1 VRLLTLTGPG
11 GTGKTRLALEV
22 ARGLVPA
29 FPDGVVF
36 VGLAAVQDPGLV
48 VPTIAQA
55 LGIREAAGQSLL
67 ENLAEQVGNRRLLVV
82 LDNFEQVLPAAAMVV
97 ELLMACPRLKVL
109 VTSRAALRVSGEHTF
124 AVLPLSLPGP
134 GSSESPDVASSEAVA
149 LFVERARAVD
159 PSFAINDA
167 SAPLLVEICRRLDGL
182 PLAIELAAAR
192 SRLLSPQA
200 LLSRLERGR
209 LSTGATTC
217 WSRTSG
223 PCSRGWPCSPAG
235 AAWRPPRRSAVW
247 RTTWTC

>member
-1 VRLLTLTGPG
+1 MPAWTCIARPASAPQRLFQVVIPGLPAEFPPLRTLGPRPDDLPTPLTRFIGRWRELAQACALLRREEVRLLTLTGPG

-67 ENLAEQVGNRRLLVV
+67 ENLAEQVGDRRLLVV

-97 ELLMACPRLKVL
+97 ELLVACPRLKAL

-124 AVLPLSLPGP
+124 AVLPLSLPSP
-134 GSSESPDVASSEAVA
+134 G
-149 LFVERARAVD
+149 
-159 PSFAINDA
+159 
-167 SAPLLVEICRRLDGL
+167 RRRVPMWLH
-182 PLAIELAAAR
+182 PR
-192 SRLLSPQA
+192 QWR
-200 LLSRLERGR
+200 
-209 LSTGATTC
+209 
-217 WSRTSG
+217 
-223 PCSRGWPCSPAG
+223 CS
-235 AAWRPPRRSAVW
+235 
-247 RTTWTC
+247 